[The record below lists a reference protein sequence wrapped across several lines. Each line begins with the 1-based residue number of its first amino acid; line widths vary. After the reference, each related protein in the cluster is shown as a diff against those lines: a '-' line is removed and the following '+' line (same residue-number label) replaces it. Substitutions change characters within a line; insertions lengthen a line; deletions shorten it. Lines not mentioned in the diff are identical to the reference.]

1 MIRQNKWYD
10 YALGFS
16 LAGAVGYGVY
26 WIVTTLFTGWFMI
39 IRDFIT
45 SLV

>member
-16 LAGAVGYGVY
+16 IAVAVGYCVY
-26 WIVTTLFTGWFMI
+26 WITTTIFTGWFMI
-39 IRDFIT
+39 IRDFIN